1 MKHLPRFHI
10 KRFLPAANELLQLV
24 QISHTLAGRKTQ
36 NGCLFSPAEHF
47 STHLQL
53 YYFNVAARVELVNKH
68 IHGWLVLCARHPLIT
83 IVTNSVCLVALPT
96 TCVCV
101 K

>member
-24 QISHTLAGRKTQ
+24 QISHTLDGRKTQ

-47 STHLQL
+47 STHRN
-53 YYFNVAARVELVNKH
+53 YFNVAVRVELVNKH
-68 IHGWLVLCARHPLIT
+68 THGWLVLCARHPLIT
-83 IVTNSVCLVALPT
+83 IVTNSVCLVPLPT
-96 TCVCV
+96 TRMRLCL